1 MTELEHAL
9 GTTVLVIGAITTLA
23 SATLFCVWRRTKKAG
38 NNNTSHAAHQTF
50 HNDAVHE
57 SSDAEEAG
65 TIDLHEE
72 NDTSGYENPTTGAD
86 TGYEHPDNVDVDV
99 SEPRGVT
106 SRADSKRASQKSA
119 HSIHAP
125 VPMDAYNDT
134 DSEEED
140 GMFASLRTMVSTFTP
155 IK

>member
-1 MTELEHAL
+1 MTELEHAV
-9 GTTVLVIGAITTLA
+9 GATVLAIGAITTLA
-23 SATLFCVWRRTKKAG
+23 SATLFCVWKRTKKAG
-38 NNNTSHAAHQTF
+38 NNNPSHAAHQTF

-57 SSDAEEAG
+57 SNDAEEAG
-65 TIDLHEE
+65 TIDWHEE
-72 NDTSGYENPTTGAD
+72 NDTSGYENPTTD
-86 TGYEHPDNVDVDV
+86 TGYEHPDNVDAHA

-106 SRADSKRASQKSA
+106 SRGDSKRASQKSA

-140 GMFASLRTMVSTFTP
+140 GKRFVQWC
-155 IK
+155 